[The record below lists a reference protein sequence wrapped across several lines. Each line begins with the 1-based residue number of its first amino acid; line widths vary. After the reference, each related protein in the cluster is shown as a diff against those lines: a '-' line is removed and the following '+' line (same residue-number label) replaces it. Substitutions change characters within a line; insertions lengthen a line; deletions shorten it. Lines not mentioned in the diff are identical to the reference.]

1 MALKGEF
8 YTKNLTFD
16 LKKRKSNKRKNFK
29 KSFQKSLKKKLF
41 LIK

>member
-16 LKKRKSNKRKNFK
+16 LKKESQIKEKILKRFIK
-29 KSFQKSLKKKLF
+29 KV
-41 LIK
+41 